1 MTLNTFLSPLGK
13 LKDLEIVSNEQFG
26 IISSYPISTPE
37 NKLTL
42 TDWIFNEL
50 TFINEVGKLK
60 TKINKKIK
68 VKHFVPTEVKY
79 KSLDNIL
86 VTEILPSL
94 SSLDDIYGWIED
106 RDFEDEW
113 DEISDPLL
121 CKLLKDF
128 LNIYNVRVSE
138 FYNKKLI
145 LLKINPSEIR
155 RNLFPKIQLIEKK
168 EDKVIFN
175 EFFEYIKDFHPYRL
189 PKQEVKIEES
199 THNESKSKIPIELN
213 CHPFHN
219 NDVRDF
225 HLYLESKYPNEIN
238 NTKSIFG
245 AFWKFFEREGL
256 IDSNEKKR
264 IMKNYIDWI
273 NKRFDFQGDELIT
286 KLQTN
291 TKSFPLSAFEK
302 HYDKFEESKGDSFRF
317 HDFRNEN
324 IQRTK
329 KKRPSK

>member
-1 MTLNTFLSPLGK
+1 MPLTLNSFLSILGT
-13 LKDLEIVSNEQFG
+13 LKEYELDSDEKFSIITNLQVDNSEYNLKYSEWLYNEL
-26 IISSYPISTPE
+26 I
-37 NKLTL
+37 L
-42 TDWIFNEL
+42 FNEYKKVQVKL
-50 TFINEVGKLK
+50 NNEINS
-60 TKINKKIK
+60 N
-68 VKHFVPTEVKY
+68 HH
-79 KSLDNIL
+79 
-86 VTEILPSL
+86 LPSETL
-94 SSLDDIYGWIED
+94 PFESIDMIVEWLYFIGL
-106 RDFEDEW
+106 EDEW
-113 DEISDPLL
+113 DIIEDNIL
-121 CKLLKDF
+121 CKLNNDLSFRYEKRF
-128 LNIYNVRVSE
+128 NQFYSTKLNQ
-138 FYNKKLI
+138 
-145 LLKINPSEIR
+145 LKINPTEIR

-175 EFFEYIKDFHPYRL
+175 EFFEYLKDFHPYPL

-199 THNESKSKIPIELN
+199 THIESKSKIPIELN

-317 HDFRNEN
+317 HDFRDEN

-329 KKRPSK
+329 KKGPSK